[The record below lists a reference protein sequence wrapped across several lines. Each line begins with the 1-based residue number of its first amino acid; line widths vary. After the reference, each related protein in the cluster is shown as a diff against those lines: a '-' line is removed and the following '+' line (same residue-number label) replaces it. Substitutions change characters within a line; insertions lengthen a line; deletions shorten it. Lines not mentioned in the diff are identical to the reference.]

1 MELFLKSNNEQ
12 SIAKIIALAKRL
24 NVAVE
29 EKVLNIDADSKKTL
43 KNRVLNFKAKTPS
56 SFGNIDK
63 WQSEQREDRNLP
75 FA

>member
-1 MELFLKSNNEQ
+1 MELILKSNNEQ

-29 EKVLNIDADSKKTL
+29 EKVLNVDTDSKRAL
-43 KNRVLNFKAKTPS
+43 KDRILNFKAQTPS
-56 SFGNIDK
+56 SFGDIDK

>member
-1 MELFLKSNNEQ
+1 MKLILKSNNEQ
-12 SIAKIIALAKRL
+12 SLAKIIALAKRL

-29 EKVLNIDADSKKTL
+29 EKILNIDADSKKAL
-43 KNRVLNFKAKTPS
+43 KDRILNFKAKTPS
-56 SFGNIDK
+56 SFGDIDK